1 MRQGMMA
8 CVVASMLVSPAFAK
22 ADAEKVVNVY
32 SAQQEYLV
40 RPLMDEFTKETGI
53 KVNLITGDAAGL
65 VTRLEQ
71 EGKDSPADV
80 LMTADIGNLYQAQK
94 RGLLKSIVSKVLET
108 NIPANL
114 RDSAGKWFGL
124 TMRARV
130 YFTPKDKMPTKPMH
144 YMDLASPEWKGK
156 VLMRSSSNVYNQSLL
171 SYMIYH
177 FGEKKATE
185 WAKGVVANMART
197 PQGGDGEQLT
207 ALAAGEGGI
216 AVANTYYYGMFLAGK
231 EGGKNNKVKEAVG
244 IVFPEQDKIGAH
256 VNIRGAAVLAS
267 SKHEANA
274 VKMLEFFS
282 SEKAQQSFADINF
295 EYPVNAAVKPPSAI
309 AAWGAF
315 KADTTPLEKIGEL
328 QPKAIAIMDA
338 VGWK

>member
-1 MRQGMMA
+1 
-8 CVVASMLVSPAFAK
+8 MLVVPAFAS
-22 ADAEKVVNVY
+22 DAEKVVNVY

-40 RPLMDEFTKETGI
+40 RPLMDDFTKETGI
-53 KVNLITGDAAGL
+53 KVNLLTGDAAGL
-65 VTRLEQ
+65 VTRIEQ

-130 YFTPKDKMPTKPMH
+130 YFKRKNDPRMMMPDTQMH

-156 VLMRSSSNVYNQSLL
+156 VLIRSSSNVYNQSLL

-177 FGEKKATE
+177 FGEEKATE
-185 WAKGVVANMART
+185 WAKGIVANMARP

-207 ALAAGEGGI
+207 ALAAGEGDI
-216 AVANTYYYGMFLAGK
+216 AVANTYYYGMFVAGK
-231 EGGKNNKVKEAVG
+231 EGGENNKVKDAVG
-244 IVFPEQDKIGAH
+244 IVFPEQDGIGAH

-267 SKHEANA
+267 AKHEANA
-274 VKMLEFFS
+274 VKLLEFFS
-282 SEKAQQSFADINF
+282 GEKAQQTFADVNF
-295 EYPVNAAVKPPSAI
+295 EYPVNATVKPTSAI